1 MAKSK
6 RIVTAQILAAATLA
20 IASIYAVNALTFSMP
35 ISVLTVFGLSA
46 IAVSI
51 AAFVMSRKHR
61 SVAVAALLTASGV
74 IVMIPP
80 VSAIIATGI
89 IVFPGPILGV
99 ISYSVV
105 LGLGIAKGVGA
116 AKAMSP
122 AAAAR

>member
-6 RIVTAQILAAATLA
+6 RIATAQILAAATLA
-20 IASIYAVNALTFSMP
+20 IASIYAANALTFSLP

-51 AAFVMSRKHR
+51 AAFVVSLKQR
-61 SVAVAALLTASGV
+61 SKVVAALLTASGI

-105 LGLGIAKGVGA
+105 LGLGIAKGIGA
-116 AKAMSP
+116 VRAVSP

>member
-20 IASIYAVNALTFSMP
+20 IALTYAVNALTYSLP
-35 ISVLTVFGLSA
+35 IGVLTVFGLSA

-51 AAFVMSRKHR
+51 AAFVVSLKQR
-61 SVAVAALLTASGV
+61 SKVVAALLTASGV

-116 AKAMSP
+116 ARAVSP
-122 AAAAR
+122 AATAR